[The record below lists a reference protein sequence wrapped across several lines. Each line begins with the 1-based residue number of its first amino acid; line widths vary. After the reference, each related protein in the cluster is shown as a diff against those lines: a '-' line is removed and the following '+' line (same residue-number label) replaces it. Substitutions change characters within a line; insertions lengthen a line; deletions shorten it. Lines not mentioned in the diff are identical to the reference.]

1 MEITVT
7 GFQQVSYTNKDGRQV
22 NGLRLYGLYEDERV
36 SGFATLDAFISG
48 SNITPPVLN
57 SRVQLTYNRWGRCSG
72 YVPIDAG

>member
-22 NGLRLYGLYEDERV
+22 TGLRLYGLYEDERV

-48 SNITPPVLN
+48 SNITPPLLN
-57 SRVQLTYNRWGRCSG
+57 SRVRLLYNRWGRCSG
-72 YVPIDAG
+72 FTQVDAG